1 MPILKDKAMYLKD
14 VYAQST
20 GYITSI
26 DSLKVGNAL
35 VCLGGGRLTKG
46 EDIDH
51 AVGFKFMKQK
61 GDLVREGD
69 VILKVLYN
77 DKDKF
82 NAAFDYIEDAI
93 TIDTILPEEAVAM
106 KEKSHVLGI
115 VE

>member
-1 MPILKDKAMYLKD
+1 
-14 VYAQST
+14 
-20 GYITSI
+20 
-26 DSLKVGNAL
+26 
-35 VCLGGGRLTKG
+35 
-46 EDIDH
+46 
-51 AVGFKFMKQK
+51 MKQK

-93 TIDTILPEEAVAM
+93 TIDTILPEEAIAM